1 MSVRLRLSPLLRQ
14 ATDWQEIFQV
24 DEHTPLECLHH
35 LESQFPDMRKWLYD
49 KHGNM
54 WDRLQFFL
62 NGEMLCLEELTH
74 AIKDDDELF
83 ILLNIG
89 GG

>member
-1 MSVRLRLSPLLRQ
+1 MSVRVRLSTLLRQ
-14 ATDWQEIFQV
+14 AADWQEIFEVKEQ
-24 DEHTPLECLHH
+24 TPLECLHD
-35 LESQFPDMRKWLYD
+35 LESQFPDIRKWIYD

-62 NGEMLCLEELTH
+62 NGEMLCLEELTCCMQ
-74 AIKDDDELF
+74 DDDELF